1 MLTTKAIV
9 VSYEDNSVIH
19 DSRFKAAKQAVQ
31 EAYGLYDRFC
41 QSEDVCCNGIGWD
54 GNSANQYG
62 KDCLLSAIWDNIDE
76 AEAELAYVKRYL

>member
-1 MLTTKAIV
+1 MLTTKAIIV

-31 EAYGLYDRFC
+31 EAYDLYDRFC
-41 QSEDVCCNGIGWD
+41 QGEDVCCN

-62 KDCLLSAIWDNIDE
+62 KDCLLNKIHCYG
-76 AEAELAYVKRYL
+76 LTG